1 MFFFYFS
8 KCIKIIYD
16 AHELRELSL
25 RNNEFIKNQQLKIL
39 EEAPAFEEIIRYSS
53 DQEDEGNINEI
64 ILECDSSCYCDK
76 CDFTGSDKKEVL
88 EHLLESHV
96 TYQKK
101 STSKSRNRRNQ
112 ISNSLCCQYCGAS
125 SFKSKQ
131 IFHQHIKRHVD
142 GERFKCDKCPMKFRS
157 WSEIYYH
164 KAVHTTE
171 RNFICDFEG
180 CGKAFKGK
188 RDLRGHKSRHETKNV
203 KNFGCINCGLKLKS
217 KYSLN
222 RHLLIHDGIK
232 QHACTF
238 CSKSFAQKTE
248 LNKHM
253 RCHVGEN
260 TYECSFPACNDSFRL
275 LSELRIHE
283 EIHFIK

>member
-1 MFFFYFS
+1 MT
-8 KCIKIIYD
+8 
-16 AHELRELSL
+16 
-25 RNNEFIKNQQLKIL
+25 
-39 EEAPAFEEIIRYSS
+39 EEPVFEEIII
-53 DQEDEGNINEI
+53 DQDEAEYIEEEAVNLYEI
-64 ILECDSSCYCDK
+64 ILETYPSCYCDK
-76 CDFTGSDKKEVL
+76 CDFTGCSKEEVL
-88 EHLLESHV
+88 RHILKVHK
-96 TYQKK
+96 T
-101 STSKSRNRRNQ
+101 SRNKRNQ
-112 ISNSLCCQYCGAS
+112 MSNSLCCQYCGAS

-131 IFHQHIKRHVD
+131 IFQQHIKRHVD
-142 GERFKCDKCPMKFRS
+142 GERFQCDKCPKKFKS

-188 RDLRGHKSRHETKNV
+188 RDLKGHKARHDSKND
-203 KNFGCINCGLKLKS
+203 KNFECSNCGLKVKS

-232 QHACTF
+232 HHACVF

-253 RCHVGEN
+253 RCHVGEK
-260 TYECSFPACNDSFRL
+260 TYRCSFPGCNETFRL